1 MASSRSL
8 KLSLD
13 GKRQVEHALTDKVWG
28 NDELMAVVD
37 VQIASVKKFRAGKA
51 VDRKNFVKFCQELG
65 LDWKVVAELVGPP
78 APNSGGAKPLEKSEL
93 VVVDSLQQDL
103 NKLQGVQVLG
113 SEVTIVDQMVYAYQN
128 PEIRD
133 CKIVADTVNESRTIQ
148 FLVKIGDHAY
158 GYWHEVEKPTPV
170 YSIRPLPD
178 ECVQFFEIDLRK
190 FVDDVDPSF
199 DITLISNLD
208 SLNIVHQFG
217 LDVIS
222 IANDWKAYG
231 VSQAAEVLQQAKY
244 EIEIPDIRNEIAL
257 EQSNARFPRLLES
270 RKINRSLTV
279 SKNTKFILDAD
290 QKILNYEVLLK
301 NYMQNMPNYA
311 VIQFWVKTQG
321 KQYFSDLIQIF
332 SL

>member
-8 KLSLD
+8 KLSSD
-13 GKRQVEHALTDKVWG
+13 GKQQVEHVLTDKAWG
-28 NDELMAVVD
+28 NDDLMESVG
-37 VQIASVKKFRAGKA
+37 VQIATVKKFRAGRA
-51 VDRKNFVKFCQELG
+51 VEKENFVKFCRALG
-65 LDWKVVAELVGPP
+65 LEWEKVA
-78 APNSGGAKPLEKSEL
+78 
-93 VVVDSLQQDL
+93 
-103 NKLQGVQVLG
+103 
-113 SEVTIVDQMVYAYQN
+113 
-128 PEIRD
+128 
-133 CKIVADTVNESRTIQ
+133 ADIANESRTIQ
-148 FLVKIGDHAY
+148 FLIRIGDHAY

-170 YSIRPLPD
+170 YSIQPLPD
-178 ECVQFFEIDLRK
+178 KCVQFFEIDMRK

-199 DITLISNLD
+199 DITLVSNLD

-217 LDVIS
+217 LDIIS

-257 EQSNARFPRLLES
+257 EQSNARFPRLLEP
-270 RKINRSLTV
+270 RKINRSLIV
-279 SKNTKFILDAD
+279 PKSTKFILDAD
-290 QKILNYEVLLK
+290 QRILNYEVLLK

-311 VIQFWVKTQG
+311 VIQFWIKTQE